1 VRHSAKIVNL
11 IGLYLLYY
19 PDQVRTVGKV
29 VYPSDNEQEKNK
41 IARILKSREV
51 LGSSPPV
58 KAEVATPIEEVASIE
73 APKRKRGRPAGS
85 KNKPKQAVTKGKG
98 RGRPKGSKN
107 KPKQATI
114 ILPGVSQST
123 AKGLQQALVAM
134 LKSA

>member
-1 VRHSAKIVNL
+1 MKHPRDSSDMGSFYWDYSL
-11 IGLYLLYY
+11 
-19 PDQVRTVGKV
+19 RTVGKV

-58 KAEVATPIEEVASIE
+58 KAEVAAPIEEVAFIE
-73 APKRKRGRPAGS
+73 APKRRGRPAGS
-85 KNKPKQAVTKGKG
+85 KNKPKQAAVTKGKG

-114 ILPGVSQST
+114 ILPGVSQSS
-123 AKGLQQALVAM
+123 AKVLQQALVAM

>member
-1 VRHSAKIVNL
+1 MKHPRDSSDMGSFYWDYSL
-11 IGLYLLYY
+11 
-19 PDQVRTVGKV
+19 RTVGKV

-51 LGSSPPV
+51 LGSSVPTPV
-58 KAEVATPIEEVASIE
+58 AAPIEEVASIE
-73 APKRKRGRPAGS
+73 APKRRGRPAGS